1 MSKLGCYITW
11 RGAGGVVVGDSGRG
25 AEPHIRWLVTQILS
39 NFAVAAPGEW
49 IPAVSVG
56 KTAAPKKGPFSLQRR
71 GPRASFLWRTQ
82 TL

>member
-1 MSKLGCYITW
+1 MGV
-11 RGAGGVVVGDSGRG
+11 GAGDSGRG

-56 KTAAPKKGPFSLQRR
+56 SRLPQRMDRSLCSAKVREPHSCGKHR
-71 GPRASFLWRTQ
+71 LCELHEPPGLP
-82 TL
+82 